1 MKTNIKFLVIACAI
15 LINMACVKYEDDS
28 SIINSSDSI
37 ELTITA
43 VREGYDPNTRTIR
56 ISNGDVEWSPLD
68 EISVFYSD
76 SGNGGSRFTSQNT
89 KQAAI
94 AEFRGKIDGISAG
107 GENFTEGK
115 YLYGVYPYSTNTSFK
130 DGITTITLP
139 ANQTAVEGTF
149 ANGLFPTIARAQGV
163 NLAFY
168 NICGGVKFTVSRDD
182 IKSISFKGNNN
193 ERIAGTANIA
203 FNESGKPI
211 VLDDNVADQET
222 EIVVYAPSGGTF
234 KAGKEYFIV
243 AYPTAL
249 SSGFTMTFRTSDIK
263 EGVYNHSTA
272 VEIQRS
278 IFGSLTQ
285 VDKDITSWNDVVAN
299 GGGFNSGIYLGITG
313 FNASMYSYPI
323 SELNE
328 ENKTGFN
335 SFIDSLNMKKGTVLY
350 YAVEQALSQMQS
362 VKLPA
367 DLSTAAI
374 VTFTDGLDQGSFMLN
389 GSHDDNDTY
398 LNSINYR
405 IKNDSIGGQP
415 ITAYAIGLRGSDIQ
429 DENVTTFTNNLKKLS
444 SSAENATEAK
454 NMAQVNARFR
464 EIAEQLSKSNYI
476 QTINLVIPGLA
487 TGTKVRFTFDN
498 VESAELSTLYI
509 EGTYNY
515 DTHSLENITSKGL
528 KTGSGSVIKGIVN
541 GIFVTF
547 SFEKVQTDNNKL
559 IDNKFIDE
567 WTYITSNNTW
577 QRNSEFDKE
586 EDSDIVTE
594 RSSAVIMLVL
604 DCSSSLADDFIKAQ
618 TNAKDFINTLYN
630 SVNNSNDPDKD
641 VDNALY
647 STTPKDLSLAIWKDG
662 TRYYISK
669 DEYDKAN
676 LSNTVIEGITVVS
689 SGESF
694 IISLTNIQSNPLA
707 EPTAKKLYKD
717 IMPTANQ
724 GKIISA
730 KWSDIN
736 NAIKKFGGTA
746 LNSDNYYYTSS
757 TVANNNYNYNY
768 CIHSSGGSLYSTNY
782 RPYIRGV
789 KSTNCDSAIYWRD
802 ENDLKLS
809 VLIDGNREFLTKQ
822 EYTERQSEIDTIE
835 GVAIIAGGERF
846 AIHLNNAQSNSIS
859 SITTANN
866 MYGDILPTID
876 QALIISAK
884 WSDIND
890 AIANFGGAK
899 LSSDCAYYTSSTDIN
914 NNGYY
919 IYCLYGSSGVLYSS
933 SYAPYIR
940 GVTVIN

>member
-56 ISNGDVEWSPLD
+56 KSNGDVEWSPFD

-76 SGNGGSRFTSQNT
+76 SRNGGSRFTSQNT

-94 AEFRGKIDGISAG
+94 AEFRGTIDGISAG

-389 GSHDDNDTY
+389 GSHGDNDTY

-454 NMAQVNARFR
+454 NMAQVNERFR

-476 QTINLVIPGLA
+476 QTINLVIPGLPN
-487 TGTKVRFTFDN
+487 GTKVRFTFDN

-515 DTHSLENITSKGL
+515 ATHSLENIKSKGL
-528 KTGSGSVIKGIVN
+528 KTGSGSVIKGVVN
-541 GIFVTF
+541 GVFVTF

-567 WTYITSNNTW
+567 WTYIPSNNTW

-604 DCSSSLADDFIKAQ
+604 DCSSSLADDFVKAQ

-630 SVNNSNDPDKD
+630 CVNNNDSDKD
-641 VDNALY
+641 IDNTLY

-662 TRYYISK
+662 VRYYISK
-669 DEYDKAN
+669 EEYDKAN

-689 SGESF
+689 GGESF
-694 IISLTNIQSNPLA
+694 IISLNNIQYNPLV
-707 EPTAKKLYKD
+707 ESTAKKLYKD

-724 GKIISA
+724 GQIISA

-736 NAIKKFGGTA
+736 NAIKKFGGTG
-746 LNSDNYYYTSS
+746 LSNNSCYYTSA
-757 TVANNNYNYNY
+757 TVANNNYDYTY
-768 CIHSSGGSLYSTNY
+768 CIAGSGGSLYSTNN

-789 KSTNCDSAIYWRD
+789 KSTNCDSAIYWKD

-809 VLIDGNREFLTKQ
+809 VLIDGNREFLTQ
-822 EYTERQSEIDTIE
+822 QQYTERQREIDTIE
-835 GVAIIAGGERF
+835 GVAIIAGGEKF
-846 AIHLNNAQSNSIS
+846 AIHLNDAQSGSIS
-859 SITTANN
+859 SIETANN
-866 MYGDILPTID
+866 MYGSILPTFD

-884 WSDIND
+884 WTDINN
-890 AIANFGGAK
+890 AIVNFGGTA
-899 LSSDCAYYTSSTDIN
+899 LSSNCCYYTYSTARN

-919 IYCLYGSSGVLYSS
+919 TFCIAGSSGSLYSS
-933 SYAPYIR
+933 NSAPYIR